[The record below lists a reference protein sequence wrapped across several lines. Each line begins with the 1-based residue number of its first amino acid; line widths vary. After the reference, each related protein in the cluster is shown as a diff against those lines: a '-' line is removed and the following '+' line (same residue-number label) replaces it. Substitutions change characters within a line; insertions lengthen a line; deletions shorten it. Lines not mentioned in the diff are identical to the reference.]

1 MTATLR
7 IRHQALEAL
16 PEDVDAVGLSESGL
30 SDRQRAGLLLQGA
43 ALLAHLQTAGWRLP
57 SWTGLV
63 VDARGVL
70 RVETA
75 MLRVGRDGRLP
86 QTVLRQFA
94 SLLFGSEEMVGRS
107 AVRAA
112 LRPVVAGWSDLLL
125 PLSANRMVADVL
137 DHAPFLWGDE
147 HVAARRSLVG
157 VHEHGRGEEVVVVGH
172 SRWRRSLLR
181 VAGADL
187 DRLLLLLG
195 GDEARDHWL
204 GDRSSGG
211 PIDWVARGDWRR
223 AVDEARQAPPTV
235 RSERSALARA
245 LLDIGRFDAALALVE
260 RSDRTEDILIR
271 LKGQVRMGRLTAAR
285 RTLSVLENRRLDHAA
300 KLQQCEEAI
309 RIHAAAGRSAG
320 LKAWA
325 ERVREAAVGPFADR
339 WLALA
344 ALALREVGASEEV
357 ASLLDRDGEPEDW
370 KWCVARARLALD
382 GDGFEEAAQVLT
394 TALKLL
400 RRQLPAYDRASLWNE
415 LATLRL
421 SVDDDTGAERAA
433 RVAVKLF
440 RHCDGPAARAAA
452 HGNLAEARMRA
463 GRLDGVPETI
473 ESLRRASLMAG
484 SAAGTIE
491 TRQLEARL
499 NLTRGRWHSALESC
513 RSARAELRK
522 RQLQGGRQRPLG
534 LLAARALV
542 HLGRS
547 EEAREEL
554 LAALPLPFGDR
565 SARPQVGGEELPPL
579 LLLAGLAE
587 EARAAGTGTAS
598 EGLWQAV
605 GEGRAPSD
613 DDWRRLEAQGAFRS
627 AMAIHDLVCLGVA
640 VPPRL
645 LGTAVRTLSETGAEA
660 LEQRVD
666 SARLGPWRAL
676 RAFLDVDEPAPGT
689 FHSLLS
695 SAGHPEAHIA
705 LYELPDVGG
714 EGEPIE
720 VLLEGPGGSKQF
732 SVGLPAGR
740 LVLSADRIDEPAR
753 ALLAVIAARAP
764 TSQRRG
770 QVLELGE
777 ARNVTAGGM
786 IGRSK
791 VLLAAQE
798 RVEKLAVHDLPVL
811 ILGESGTGKEMLA
824 RQLHE
829 SSARASGPWMT
840 VNCAA
845 LPEGLLLSDLF
856 GHVKGSFT
864 GADSER
870 IGVFESGDG
879 GTVFLDEIAELP
891 KAAQGML
898 LRLLQEGEMRRIGES
913 QTRQLD
919 FRLVSA
925 THRDLVAM
933 VEAGEFREDLYYR
946 IRVANV
952 DAPALRDRGDDV
964 LLLADHF
971 LEAFSTDR
979 ERLRF
984 SEHARKKIR
993 EYRWPGNVRELRN
1006 AIESAVALAEHPVIT
1021 AEMLGLRKEPERPR
1035 KEGSASYHRKLEQYR
1050 RGLIRKALAEAG
1062 GNQARAARSL
1072 GLSRQALSYL
1082 VRKLNYD
1089 P

>member
-1 MTATLR
+1 MTAALR
-7 IRHQALEAL
+7 IRHQALEAV
-16 PEDVDAVGLSESGL
+16 PDDVDVVGLSESTL
-30 SDRQRAGLLLQGA
+30 NERQRASLLLQGA

-57 SWTGLV
+57 SWTDLA
-63 VDARGVL
+63 VDSRGVL
-70 RVETA
+70 RIEAGMV
-75 MLRVGRDGRLP
+75 RKGREGRLP

-112 LRPVVAGWSDLLL
+112 LRPVVASWCDHLL
-125 PLSANRMVADVL
+125 PLAANGLVADIL
-137 DHAPFLWGDE
+137 DQAPFLWGD
-147 HVAARRSLVG
+147 AYRTARRSLVG

-181 VAGADL
+181 DAGADL
-187 DRLLLLLG
+187 ERLLLVLG
-195 GDEARDHWL
+195 GDGALDHWL
-204 GDRSSGG
+204 GDKASGG
-211 PIDWVARGDWRR
+211 PVDWVARGDWRR
-223 AVDEARQAPPTV
+223 AVDEVRREAPTE
-235 RSERSALARA
+235 RSERSALART
-245 LLDIGRFDAALALVE
+245 LLDVGQFEAALELVE
-260 RSDRTEDILIR
+260 RSDRTEDVLIR
-271 LKGQVRMGRLTAAR
+271 LKGQVRMGRLVAAR
-285 RTLSVLENRRLDHAA
+285 RTLSVLEDRRLDGAA

-309 RIHAAAGRSAG
+309 RIHAAVGRSAG
-320 LKAWA
+320 LKAWG
-325 ERVREAAVGPFADR
+325 ERAREAAVGPLADR

-344 ALALREVGASEEV
+344 ALALREVGAGEEM
-357 ASLLDRDGEPEDW
+357 ASLMDRDKEPEDW
-370 KWCVARARLALD
+370 KWCLAEARLALD
-382 GDGFEEAAQVLT
+382 SGGFEEADQILT
-394 TALKLL
+394 TALRLF
-400 RRQLPAYDRASLWNE
+400 RRRLPVYDRASLWNE

-433 RVAVKLF
+433 RVAVRLF

-452 HGNLAEARMRA
+452 HGSLAEARMRA

-473 ESLRRASLMAG
+473 ESLKRASLMAG

-491 TRQLEARL
+491 ARQLEARL
-499 NLTRGRWHSALESC
+499 NLTRGRWSSALRSC
-513 RSARAELRK
+513 RSVRDELRK
-522 RQLQGGRQRPLG
+522 RQLQGGRRRPLG
-534 LLAARALV
+534 LLSARALV

-565 SARPQVGGEELPPL
+565 SARPPVGGDELPPV
-579 LLLAGLAE
+579 LLLAGLPE
-587 EARAAGTGTAS
+587 EARAAGAGGAR

-605 GEGRAPSD
+605 GQGRAPSD
-613 DDWRRLEAQGAFRS
+613 DDWRALEAQGAFRS

-640 VPPRL
+640 VPSRL
-645 LGTAVRTLSETGAEA
+645 LGEAVQALSEAGAEVPA
-660 LEQRVD
+660 QRVD
-666 SARLGPWRAL
+666 GARLGPWRAL
-676 RAFLDVDEPAPGT
+676 RSFLDVEEHGPGT

-695 SAGHPEAHIA
+695 SAGHPEARIA
-705 LYELPDVGG
+705 LYESSDVGG
-714 EGEPIE
+714 EDEPTE
-720 VLLEGPGGSKQF
+720 VLLAGPGGSEQF
-732 SVGLPAGR
+732 SVGVPAGR
-740 LVLSADRIDEPAR
+740 LVLSSERIDEPAR
-753 ALLAVIAARAP
+753 ALLAVIAAREASHRP
-764 TSQRRG
+764 RH
-770 QVLELGE
+770 VLELAE
-777 ARNVTAGGM
+777 ARNVTVGEM

-829 SSARASGPWMT
+829 SSARASGPWMA

-856 GHVKGSFT
+856 GHAKGSFT

-870 IGVFESGDG
+870 MGVFESGDG

-913 QTRQLD
+913 QTRRLD

-925 THRDLVAM
+925 THRNLLAM

-946 IRVANV
+946 IHVANV

-964 LLLADHF
+964 MLLADHF
-971 LEAFSTDR
+971 LEAFSSDR

-984 SEHARKKIR
+984 SKRARQKIR
-993 EYRWPGNVRELRN
+993 EYHWPGNIRELRN

-1021 AEMLGLRKEPERPR
+1021 AQMLGLRKEPERGP
-1035 KEGSASYHRKLEQYR
+1035 EAGSANYHGKLERYR

-1062 GNQARAARSL
+1062 GNQARAARAL

>member
-7 IRHQALEAL
+7 IRHQALEAV
-16 PEDVDAVGLSESGL
+16 PDDVDAVGLSESRL
-30 SDRQRAGLLLQGA
+30 NDRQRAGLLLQGA
-43 ALLAHLQTAGWRLP
+43 ALLAHLQIAGWRLP
-57 SWTGLV
+57 SWTGVV
-63 VDARGVL
+63 VDGRGVL
-70 RVETA
+70 RIETG
-75 MLRVGRDGRLP
+75 MVRKGRDGRFP

-94 SLLFGSEEMVGRS
+94 SLLFGSEDMVGRS
-107 AVRAA
+107 SVRAA
-112 LRPVVAGWSDLLL
+112 LRPVVAGWCDLLL
-125 PLSANRMVADVL
+125 PLPANRLVADIL

-147 HVAARRSLVG
+147 YGTARRSLVG
-157 VHEHGRGEEVVVVGH
+157 VHQYGRGEEVVVVGH

-187 DRLLLLLG
+187 ERLLLVLG
-195 GDEARDHWL
+195 GGEALDHWL
-204 GDRSSGG
+204 GDRASGG
-211 PIDWVARGDWRR
+211 PIDWIAQGDWRR
-223 AVDEARQAPPTV
+223 AVDEARREPPTE

-245 LLDIGRFDAALALVE
+245 LLDAGQFEAALALVE
-260 RSDRTEDILIR
+260 RSDRTEDVLIR
-271 LKGQVRMGRLTAAR
+271 LKGQVRMGRLVAAR
-285 RTLSVLENRRLDHAA
+285 RTLSALEDRRLDRAA

-309 RIHAAAGRSAG
+309 RIHAAVGRSAG
-320 LKAWA
+320 LRAWA
-325 ERVREAAVGPFADR
+325 ERAREAAVGPLADR

-344 ALALREVGASEEV
+344 ALALREVGAGEEV
-357 ASLLDRDGEPEDW
+357 ASLMDRTKKPEDW
-370 KWCVARARLALD
+370 GSCLARARLAMD
-382 GDGFEEAAQVLT
+382 GGGFEEAAQVLA
-394 TALKLL
+394 TALKLF
-400 RRQLPAYDRASLWNE
+400 RRQLPVYDRASLWNE
-415 LATLRL
+415 LAILRL
-421 SVDDDTGAERAA
+421 SMDDDTGAERAA
-433 RVAVKLF
+433 RVAVRLF

-452 HGNLAEARMRA
+452 HGSLAEARMRG

-473 ESLRRASLMAG
+473 DSLRRASLMAG

-491 TRQLEARL
+491 ARQLEARL
-499 NLTRGRWHSALESC
+499 NLTWGRWSAALESC
-513 RSARAELRK
+513 KSVRDELRK
-522 RQLQGGRQRPLG
+522 RQLQGGRRRSLG
-534 LLAARALV
+534 LLSARALV

-565 SARPQVGGEELPPL
+565 SARRRFGGDELPPV
-579 LLLAGLAE
+579 LLLAGLPE
-587 EARAAGTGTAS
+587 EARAAGARAAC

-605 GEGRAPSD
+605 GESRAPSD

-640 VPPRL
+640 VPSRL
-645 LGTAVRTLSETGAEA
+645 LGEAVQTLSETGAEA
-660 LEQRVD
+660 LAQRVD

-676 RAFLDVDEPAPGT
+676 RSFLDVEELAPGT

-695 SAGHPEAHIA
+695 SAGHPEARIA
-705 LYELPDVGG
+705 LYESPDVGG
-714 EGEPIE
+714 EEEPTE
-720 VLLEGPGGSKQF
+720 VLLAGPGGSEQF
-732 SVGLPAGR
+732 SIGAPAGR

-753 ALLAVIAARAP
+753 ALLAVVATRTA
-764 TSQRRG
+764 SRRPRH
-770 QVLELGE
+770 VLELGE
-777 ARNVTAGGM
+777 ARNVTVGEM

-829 SSARASGPWMT
+829 SSARASGPWMA

-856 GHVKGSFT
+856 GHTKGSFT

-879 GTVFLDEIAELP
+879 GTVFLDEVAELP

-913 QTRQLD
+913 QTRRLD
-919 FRLVSA
+919 FRLVTA
-925 THRDLVAM
+925 THRDLLAM

-964 LLLADHF
+964 MLLADHF

-984 SEHARKKIR
+984 SERARKKIR

-1021 AEMLGLRKEPERPR
+1021 AKMLGLRKEAGRAPKAE
-1035 KEGSASYHRKLEQYR
+1035 STSYHRKLERYR
-1050 RGLIRKALAEAG
+1050 RELIRKALADAD

>member
-1 MTATLR
+1 MTPALR
-7 IRHQALEAL
+7 IRHQALEAVGD
-16 PEDVDAVGLSESGL
+16 DVDAVGFSECTL
-30 SDRQRAGLLLQGA
+30 NDRQRAGLLLQGA
-43 ALLAHLQTAGWRLP
+43 ALLAHLRIAGWRLP
-57 SWTGLV
+57 SWTGV
-63 VDARGVL
+63 AVDARGVL
-70 RVETA
+70 RIDGGTV
-75 MLRVGRDGRLP
+75 RKGRDDRLP

-112 LRPVVAGWSDLLL
+112 LRPVVAGWCDLLL
-125 PLSANRMVADVL
+125 PLPANRLVADIL
-137 DHAPFLWGDE
+137 DQAPFLWGD
-147 HVAARRSLVG
+147 AYRTARRSLVG
-157 VHEHGRGEEVVVVGH
+157 VHEHGRSEEVVVVGH
-172 SRWRRSLLR
+172 SRWRRSLLQ
-181 VAGADL
+181 VAGADYE
-187 DRLLLLLG
+187 RLLLVLG
-195 GDEARDHWL
+195 GEEALDHWL
-204 GDRSSGG
+204 GDKASGG

-223 AVDEARQAPPTV
+223 AVDEARRAPPTEP
-235 RSERSALARA
+235 SERSALARA
-245 LLDIGRFDAALALVE
+245 LLDIGRFEAALALVE
-260 RSDRTEDILIR
+260 RSGRTEDVLIR
-271 LKGQVRMGRLTAAR
+271 LKGQVRMGRLVAAR
-285 RTLSVLENRRLDHAA
+285 RTLSVLEDRRLDGAA

-309 RIHAAAGRSAG
+309 RIHAATGRSAG
-320 LKAWA
+320 LKAWG
-325 ERVREAAVGPFADR
+325 ERAREAAVGPLADR

-344 ALALREVGASEEV
+344 ALALREIGAGEEM
-357 ASLLDRDGEPEDW
+357 ASPMDRDKDPEDW
-370 KWCVARARLALD
+370 RWCLARARLALD
-382 GDGFEEAAQVLT
+382 GGGFEEADQVLA
-394 TALKLL
+394 TALKLF
-400 RRQLPAYDRASLWNE
+400 RRRLSVYDRASLWNE

-421 SVDDDTGAERAA
+421 SVDDDVGAERAS
-433 RVAVKLF
+433 RVAVRLF

-452 HGNLAEARMRA
+452 HGSLAEARMRA

-491 TRQLEARL
+491 ARQLEARL
-499 NLTRGRWHSALESC
+499 HLTR
-513 RSARAELRK
+513 
-522 RQLQGGRQRPLG
+522 
-534 LLAARALV
+534 
-542 HLGRS
+542 
-547 EEAREEL
+547 
-554 LAALPLPFGDR
+554 
-565 SARPQVGGEELPPL
+565 
-579 LLLAGLAE
+579 
-587 EARAAGTGTAS
+587 
-598 EGLWQAV
+598 
-605 GEGRAPSD
+605 
-613 DDWRRLEAQGAFRS
+613 
-627 AMAIHDLVCLGVA
+627 
-640 VPPRL
+640 
-645 LGTAVRTLSETGAEA
+645 
-660 LEQRVD
+660 
-666 SARLGPWRAL
+666 GPWRAL
-676 RAFLDVDEPAPGT
+676 RSFLDVEEPAPGT

-695 SAGHPEAHIA
+695 SAGHPEARIA
-705 LYELPDVGG
+705 LYESSDVGG
-714 EGEPIE
+714 EDEPTE
-720 VLLEGPGGSKQF
+720 VLLQGPGGSEQF
-732 SVGLPAGR
+732 SVGVPAGR
-740 LVLSADRIDEPAR
+740 LVLSSERIDEPAR

-764 TSQRRG
+764 ASHRPRRA
-770 QVLELGE
+770 LDLGE
-777 ARNVTAGGM
+777 ARNVTVGGM

-829 SSARASGPWMT
+829 SSARASGPWMA

-856 GHVKGSFT
+856 GHAKGSFT

-870 IGVFESGDG
+870 MGVFESGDG

-913 QTRQLD
+913 RTRRLD

-925 THRDLVAM
+925 THRDLPAM

-946 IRVANV
+946 IRAANV

-964 LLLADHF
+964 MLLADHF

-984 SEHARKKIR
+984 SERARKEIR

-1021 AEMLGLRKEPERPR
+1021 ARMLGLRKEPGHAPR
-1035 KEGSASYHRKLEQYR
+1035 AGSASYHRKLERYR
-1050 RGLIRKALAEAG
+1050 RRLIRKALAEAG

-1082 VRKLNYD
+1082 VRKLNHD

>member
-1 MTATLR
+1 MTVVLR
-7 IRHQALEAL
+7 IRHQALEAV
-16 PEDVDAVGLSESGL
+16 PDDVDAVGLSESRL
-30 SDRQRAGLLLQGA
+30 NDRQRAGLLLQGA

-70 RVETA
+70 RVEA
-75 MLRVGRDGRLP
+75 GMLRVGRDGRLP

-112 LRPVVAGWSDLLL
+112 LRPVVAGWCDFLL
-125 PLSANRMVADVL
+125 PLPANRLVADLL
-137 DHAPFLWGDE
+137 DQAPFLWGDE
-147 HVAARRSLVG
+147 YRTARRSLVA
-157 VHEHGRGEEVVVVGH
+157 VHEHRQGEEVVVVGH

-187 DRLLLLLG
+187 ERLLLVLG
-195 GDEARDHWL
+195 GDEALDHWL
-204 GDRSSGG
+204 GDKDSGG
-211 PIDWVARGDWRR
+211 PIDWIARGDWRR
-223 AVDEARQAPPTV
+223 AVDEARRTPPT
-235 RSERSALARA
+235 ERSARSTLARA
-245 LLDIGRFDAALALVE
+245 LLDVGRFEAALALVE

-271 LKGQVRMGRLTAAR
+271 LKGQVRMGRLAAAR
-285 RTLSVLENRRLDHAA
+285 RTLSVLEDRRLDRAA

-325 ERVREAAVGPFADR
+325 ERAREAAFGPLADR

-344 ALALREVGASEEV
+344 ALALREVGASEEMT
-357 ASLLDRDGEPEDW
+357 SLLDRDREPEDW
-370 KWCVARARLALD
+370 RWCLARARLAMD
-382 GDGFEEAAQVLT
+382 SGGIAEADQVLA
-394 TALKLL
+394 TALRLF
-400 RRQLPAYDRASLWNE
+400 RRQLPVYDRASLWNE

-433 RVAVKLF
+433 RVAVRLF
-440 RHCDGPAARAAA
+440 RHCDGPAARVAA
-452 HGNLAEARMRA
+452 HAGLAEARMRA
-463 GRLDGVPETI
+463 GCLDGVRETI

-484 SAAGTIE
+484 SAAGIIE
-491 TRQLEARL
+491 ARQLEARL
-499 NLTRGRWHSALESC
+499 NLTRGRWSSALESC
-513 RSARAELRK
+513 RAARDELRK
-522 RQLQGGRQRPLG
+522 RQLDGGRKRPLG
-534 LLAARALV
+534 LLSARALV

-547 EEAREEL
+547 EEAGEEL
-554 LAALPLPFGDR
+554 LAALSPPFGDR
-565 SARPQVGGEELPPL
+565 LARPQVGGDELPPV
-579 LLLAGLAE
+579 LLLAGLRD
-587 EARAAGTGTAS
+587 EARAAGARAAC
-598 EGLWQAV
+598 EELWQAV
-605 GEGRAPSD
+605 GESRAPSD

-640 VPPRL
+640 VPARL
-645 LGTAVRTLSETGAEA
+645 LREAVRTLSETGAEA
-660 LEQRVD
+660 LAQRVD
-666 SARLGPWRAL
+666 AARLGPWRAL
-676 RAFLDVDEPAPGT
+676 RSFLDVEELAPGT
-689 FHSLLS
+689 FQALLS
-695 SAGHPEAHIA
+695 SAGHPEARIA
-705 LYELPDVGG
+705 LYESPDAGG
-714 EGEPIE
+714 DDEPTDI
-720 VLLEGPGGSKQF
+720 LLDGPGGSEQF
-732 SVGLPAGR
+732 SIGVPAGR
-740 LVLSADRIDEPAR
+740 LILSADRIDEPAR

-764 TSQRRG
+764 TSHRSR
-770 QVLELGE
+770 QVLELAE
-777 ARNVTAGGM
+777 ARNVAAGGM

-829 SSARASGPWMT
+829 SSMRASGPWMA

-891 KAAQGML
+891 RTAQGML

-913 QTRQLD
+913 QTRRLD

-925 THRDLVAM
+925 THRDLLAM

-964 LLLADHF
+964 MLLADHF
-971 LEAFSTDR
+971 LEAFSADR

-984 SEHARKKIR
+984 SERARKRIR

-1006 AIESAVALAEHPVIT
+1006 AIESAVALTEHPVIT
-1021 AEMLGLRKEPERPR
+1021 AQMLGFQKEPERTP
-1035 KEGSASYHRKLEQYR
+1035 KAGSADYHGKLEQYR
-1050 RGLIRKALAEAG
+1050 RGLIRKALAEAD
-1062 GNQARAARSL
+1062 GNQARAARAL